1 MKNYI
6 QRWLDREKSK
16 LVKRSSDQRGTFI
29 LATGLAAIGLFAF
42 TALGIEVGQWYVVQ
56 AELSKA
62 VDAASL
68 VGARNISNPYLN
80 TEDLMA
86 DVGSANFSP
95 GLWGTEG
102 APQITGTVGTEGKV
116 YVTANTNFLN
126 QISRVLETQGEVETG
141 TFEKMPIVS
150 SGAAQ
155 QRDVEV
161 VMVLDKS
168 GSMGIAGGQPMADL
182 KVAAKSFLDFFEVTQ
197 DKDKFGLIT
206 FASGV
211 EVDFP
216 LQHIFVD
223 GMKTII
229 DDMYAD
235 GGTNAEDAID
245 QADGPGGFT
254 PQAGVPGDE
263 KVQQFLIF
271 FSDGNPTAFRGDFT
285 RYGQQE
291 DAVGYAANWNILLM
305 KPDTQF
311 QYLND
316 VYQYKTGDGEVTSTT
331 SCTNGPNGYDTT
343 KWWVL
348 EDDEYG
354 VYNPTYEAI
363 LNTTDPEKCN
373 ITWQKMATYV
383 SAITK
388 QMAIDHAQELKDAGI
403 MVYTVGLGDVDPLFL
418 ASVASGPGYEYY
430 TPDSS
435 ELQYLFQKIATNVK
449 LRLIQ

>member
-29 LATGLAAIGLFAF
+29 LATGLVAIGLFAF

-126 QISRVLETQGEVETG
+126 QIARVLETQGEVETG

-168 GSMGIAGGQPMADL
+168 GSMGWYGGQPIADL
-182 KVAAKSFLDFFEVTQ
+182 KVAAKSFLDFFELTQ

-211 EVDFP
+211 EVNFP
-216 LQHIFVD
+216 LGHDFVD
-223 GMKTII
+223 PMKSII
-229 DDMYAD
+229 DDMEAD
-235 GGTNAEDAID
+235 GGTNAEDGID
-245 QADGPGGFT
+245 QADGPSGFT
-254 PQAGVPGDE
+254 DQTGVPGNE

-285 RYGQQE
+285 RDGQQY
-291 DAVGYAANWNILLM
+291 DAVGYAANWNIKLM
-305 KPDTQF
+305 KHDAQF
-311 QYLND
+311 EYHS

-331 SCTNGPNGYDTT
+331 SCGPSANPYSST

-354 VYNPTYEAI
+354 VYN
-363 LNTTDPEKCN
+363 
-373 ITWQKMATYV
+373 Q
-383 SAITK
+383 
-388 QMAIDHAQELKDAGI
+388 
-403 MVYTVGLGDVDPLFL
+403 
-418 ASVASGPGYEYY
+418 
-430 TPDSS
+430 
-435 ELQYLFQKIATNVK
+435 
-449 LRLIQ
+449 